1 MTMNSNILARWIL
14 RLIGLLAVTMQS
26 ILFLSTLADR
36 HFPIRGRLA
45 ETAVEVLARG
55 IVAVG
60 FLAALRYERIGG
72 AAMIL
77 GSVLL
82 SMAIYSWAAPL
93 GTYASTLIAVHC
105 FPTLITGLLFLSMP
119 GRIEEMQGIGV
130 EG

>member
-1 MTMNSNILARWIL
+1 MTKNSNTLARWIL

-36 HFPIRGRLA
+36 HFPIGGRLV

-60 FLAALRYERIGG
+60 FP
-72 AAMIL
+72 AAMRSGRMGVSAMIR

-82 SMAIYSWAAPL
+82 SMAIYAWASPL

-105 FPTLITGLLFLSMP
+105 FPTLITGLLFLGMP
-119 GRIEEMQGIGV
+119 GRMDEMQGIGV